1 MSKTRMGKRVA
12 SLLLSLVMMLSL
24 LPTTV
29 YATGG
34 TGETSDVI
42 VEETNTSDDN
52 TVGGTT
58 GNPELTGEDEGG
70 GAANVSEGETAT
82 VATIGSAT
90 YESLDE
96 AITAVADGQTIVVNA
111 GEYTLNGSLN
121 YTGKAFTIAAADGA
135 DVSFDM
141 SAAVALH
148 GAKITFNNVT
158 FDYKTNGNYIG
169 LQHTDTLVYNNC
181 TINGMVF
188 LYAVNE
194 TFNGCTFNQTSAGAY
209 NVWTYGAQN
218 VAFNGCTFNC
228 VGRCVLVYNEGA
240 NHKTDLTVTKTSFN
254 ASAPVTGKAAI
265 EIDTS
270 LMAGGATITVDEQTT
285 AAGFDNGS
293 NSGNSL
299 WNDKMQTADTNK
311 NTTVTVAGETVF
323 EPKATASAVATTK
336 DGREYATLT
345 EALAAVTESN
355 PLTSVTEE
363 AWPAATPVYYNGS
376 FYATIGELLYDA
388 QQKTGAIT
396 PENAPDTAVI
406 YCRPGTTIPTGKA
419 SHPSFVTSTT
429 IYGNGATLSGVTEWD
444 VENYYTLTKDIT
456 INLYSLNGGASVWGT
471 RRSDYAVTVNMVDCK
486 DAHEVLFNYG
496 SGNGRVDVTVK
507 DSTFLKSGG
516 AAHGWPVSIN
526 CLGSLLVDGCTFDG
540 VTTGVVVNVKQPS
553 ENGKMAVTVKN
564 STFNNVTGQDSNKG
578 ALRVTGQQACDID
591 LTIENVAFTGTH
603 ADPEDIT
610 IGNVKSEEN
619 LGKVSYNISGTDA
632 SMTTHKAGATE
643 AAKETLV
650 SGTTYTGTNAATA
663 AGDGTEANPYTLEQL
678 GTMTRQA
685 YIEAQNRLNGI
696 MYVTVGNYAYDTNG
710 VLGNGVR
717 DDTTGQIPDHSKL
730 NAYGENGYLGEKNDG
745 ANGKSVVFVGGSITS
760 GVTGYTSIDKI
771 GTSLLLALPAYTNV
785 TFKGITFNNVMSFNY
800 QLYTSPWSQ
809 LGELKFDGCT
819 FNGIIVGAIAAQTLT
834 FNKCVFE
841 NYTNTTDANSS
852 NPTWIRPAYGNW
864 TQGDNEGQ
872 GSDFKSLTTIN
883 FTDNK
888 VTSTR
893 PVKFE
898 YISQWNITSTV
909 TATGNSFDISRQA
922 GDTTIKNVGLYLG
935 AHTDANAFNLVAENN
950 TKSANTAALYT
961 IPEGKTSLP
970 LGSTVKNLA
979 GEPVEL
985 TDALK
990 WKAGDA
996 ETDKIVLETVEAV
1009 ASVGSKQYG
1018 SLQAAI
1024 DAASRN
1030 ATVTMLA
1037 DTKENVTISKALTL
1051 DLNGFTLNGGTEKG
1065 KPALTITARIVT
1077 IKDSSEAQT
1086 GTIMREDT
1094 AENSGVSSHYVI
1106 DIQGNGWVIF
1116 KSGTVKNGSGAG
1128 GTKGASLVRV
1138 GDDSVKNYPGL
1149 VINGGTFTQDN
1160 FIVIKVD
1167 RGHLTLNGGT
1177 LNSANTYAVENWFNA
1192 TIKGGTVNGAVS
1204 SWTYSAG
1211 SNSTLTISGGTVN
1224 GDVTSVNY
1232 GDADKVAKVEITDGT
1247 VNGQLDTRSYDPNT
1261 GELTSIDDAAK
1272 ATIKVSGGTFSSAV
1286 PAEYCAAGFIPTANA
1301 DGTYGVQQQQQVLAK
1316 IGDTAYY
1323 TMDAAFHAVQ
1333 AGETIV
1339 MQRDYTT
1346 GAEQY
1351 SGNKSFAIDLN
1362 GKTWTYTGTNTNHAA
1377 FEINYPDVTLTVK
1390 NGTVAS
1396 NSMVGLIP
1404 SAMGVGGTITYDNAG
1419 LVFEGVT
1426 MTAKGHSGIETNGN
1440 NTNDAVT
1447 LKNSTLNV
1455 PDGFGIYFP
1464 SSGTLTIDNST
1475 INAKTMG
1482 VQVCAGSLSINAGS
1496 AITVTGDAVPKTEN
1510 DGAIQDGAAISIVN
1524 RTGYKGLGD
1533 VTVTGGKFTAKAG
1546 NKAIKAY
1553 DWANNTETEFTAA
1566 EKVAVSGGTFS
1577 SAVPEGLC
1585 ATGYIPVANGDGTY
1599 GVELSN
1605 YVVVG
1610 GIKGFENTKFAS
1622 FADAYDAIKPVLE
1635 TICEKDA
1642 LGQGTPANAAAFDAV
1657 FTDVK
1662 DGRATL
1668 TYTITGNV
1676 TYDETG
1682 YANLLTMGRRS
1693 SHYLTNER
1701 HLINFKFVGAEA
1713 DRGATLTVNSN
1724 ITLPYEWWG
1733 EKITTAISFEN
1744 LTITGSASNGLYTY
1758 QHYFEGIDFKVNNCT
1773 LKGIKIYNCANVGG
1787 SYTITNSTLDGTGA
1801 PAGAYAI
1808 HLQGNETAPLNITI
1822 SGNQISGYDRGINI
1836 DQNTAVATIS
1846 GNTIGINDVNR
1857 SCIQLTRLA
1866 STEVK
1871 DNTLNLNGGN
1881 AFTLHKNLAAGS
1893 KINIAGNTV
1902 DGNGYLIYDDTKNAI
1917 DLTYT
1922 NNTITG
1928 NVDTTK
1934 GVYDG
1939 KTHALT
1945 DGVDVVINGVKAAQI
1960 GDVKYE
1966 TLQAAIDAANNG
1978 ETVTLLAD
1986 ATEDVTIDKNITL
1999 DLGGKTLTNTGAGK
2013 ATVTIAKGATATV
2026 QNGSIIGGTSY
2037 YNIQNNGIATFTGVT
2052 ATAGNTG
2059 SSMIDNWGT
2068 LTIESGTYE
2077 GGLNVV
2083 KSEEG
2088 STLTINGGK
2097 FTRDWAPKYGVT
2109 GTILVYGTTTI
2120 KDGTFIDKSTS
2131 NNARVVVTGV
2141 VEGYTSITYV
2151 KGGSFTRTG
2160 SGNIFHG
2167 LGKATSDNFEVSG
2180 GTFNK
2185 SISDGY
2191 CADGF
2196 IPTKNADG
2204 TYGVKEGKYVAQ
2216 VGKYN
2221 KYESLAEAISHS
2233 SRSTIKLL
2241 ANVTENVTIP
2251 AGKTITLDLN
2261 GFTLNGGTGT
2271 ANAALYNLG
2280 TITIRDSSAAQTGT
2294 IKRDDAGIEG
2304 ETSYYVIRNQGTM
2317 TIESGIVINNSGYRK
2332 VNSTGSMVGSSLIC
2346 NGDCDEGGTLTIK
2359 GGTFTQN
2366 NFIAIKNGVLGVLKV
2381 TGGTI
2386 TSNHSAIQNWFE
2398 ADITGG
2404 KITGQLWT
2412 DAWEEGK
2419 SVGKTTIGGDATFA
2433 GEIVMDITGS
2443 VAPTLAINGGN
2454 LNVTRWRITNA
2465 AANAGAKPAVSGGTF
2480 SSAVK
2485 EEYCATGYIPKDNGD
2500 GTYGVKEGVYV
2511 AKVDNVKY
2519 ETLQAAINAAK
2530 GNSTVRLLANV
2541 TLTETAVF
2549 PAGKTVHLNLV
2560 GHNITATGT
2569 ALRINGTTDI
2579 QSTGGVGTI
2588 ESTGNVAVAVGNNAS
2603 LTVYSGTLKGREGAV
2618 ITGTSTGA
2626 KIEIKKNATLIATD
2640 NAVIAGNGSQRDGK
2654 PNTILVRGGTF
2665 IGGIV
2670 TDGYI
2675 ACGIYAPWND
2685 NVTVSGGTFNITNG
2699 AGIVARAGTV
2709 KVTGGTFNCTGTA
2722 EGYVGDSKNKVPCA
2736 ALVFDKAAKYP
2747 ALTESSQILVSG
2759 GSFSTD
2765 PAVNGA
2771 TLADGYVAT
2780 QTDGMYKVAKAD
2792 PTAEINGVKYDTLQ
2806 AAINAA
2812 QATKGGATIT
2822 LLKNINTESYYM
2834 VDGDNP
2840 VTIDLAGYN
2849 ITGSGISGLFYVT
2862 AKGDLT
2868 IKGKGTV
2875 TAVEDNGA
2883 AMAVWVRSPIAKVT
2897 LEGGT
2902 YTQQITN
2909 TADPHFDLIYVERGN
2924 VYVKGGT
2931 YKGAT
2936 PDWTL
2941 NCYDEHYQS
2950 KEANIEVTGGTFVG
2964 FDPANNK
2971 AEGENTNFVPA
2982 GYVST
2987 KGADGNYTVEEYKP
3001 VEVWTGYS
3009 GAKVASYA
3017 TVAEAAEKLDG
3028 NKWIVIGK
3036 DYTLTEDFT
3045 IGGENLDNLY
3055 LDVAE
3060 GATLTVAEGV
3070 TLTVAAN
3077 AKRLGVRDGATLV
3090 NKGTIVVCGSSTS
3103 NGFAML
3109 YGTFTGN
3116 ELTVPEG
3123 CFLDNN
3129 GKNFF
3134 ATANENAV
3142 YEITFGDG
3150 TVKKTAD
3157 STNIKGGNV
3166 KQIKL
3171 LKDVTNGGWTLDSSS
3186 VGAEVVL
3193 DLNGHTISYNGANR
3207 YYATLN
3213 VYTKVTI
3220 KNGTVKYEGSKR
3232 GAIDL
3237 VGQGDLTIERDVT
3250 IDGGDGFAIFTS
3262 GTSKLTVNG
3271 KVTAN
3276 GNYAIAGNGSK
3287 DAGGYIDSCDIIVN
3301 GGAVISASKGIA
3313 IYHPEKGTVTINGG
3327 TITGHTGIEMCAGQL
3342 VVNGGSITSN
3352 GDNMDATGSQNA
3364 ILDGAAI
3371 SIINRNYPGGVPTA
3385 VIKGGTFAANGK
3397 DAQTVKA
3404 YDYTGDKVAEWTA
3417 AGDNVNISG
3426 GTFSS
3431 IPTNMGVLCADGYK
3445 TVYDAYADMYNVV
3458 KQDAKITVGKRLS
3471 IGNDLT
3477 ITYLVSMTDCTNPWV
3492 KFQFYNDDI
3501 KGYTTVE
3508 VKNYGTDTVTG
3519 PDGKPM
3525 DVFTFDFTG
3534 INPQRMTDTLKATV
3548 YAKDANGNVVEYQVD
3563 DYSVAQYCSN
3573 KLAKLG
3579 QNDPLRKLIGN
3590 LVAYGAAAQVYQNY
3604 RTDNLV
3610 STVVSG
3616 AVSTDYT
3623 DRLSSVTQY
3632 TEKVLG
3638 TAGVNIK
3645 GKTLVLSNT
3654 FAVRVYFTV
3663 NKGVDIANVSFN
3675 VTANGK
3681 TDTVNS
3687 FEKDEKLGYYYF
3699 DYANLNATQLD
3710 SEVKFESFVNETGVG
3725 DMVTYS
3731 VNTYLAKKMPNYD
3744 KSSNAYKLMAELF
3757 NYGCAC
3763 TEYASK

>member
-29 YATGG
+29 YATEDTVGG

-70 GAANVSEGETAT
+70 GANVSEGKTAT

-96 AITAVADGQTIVVNA
+96 AITAVADGETIVVNA

-169 LQHTDTLVYNNC
+169 LQHADTLVYDNC

-188 LYAVNE
+188 LYAGNE
-194 TFNGCTFNQTSAGAY
+194 TFNSCTFKQESADAY

-228 VGRCVLVYNEGA
+228 VGKAVLVYNEGA
-240 NHKTDLTVTKTSFN
+240 IAKTDLTVTDTKFV

-270 LMAGGATITVDEQTT
+270 LMAGGATITVDDKTT
-285 AAGFDNGS
+285 DTGFATGS
-293 NSGNSL
+293 NSGKTL
-299 WNDKMQTADTNK
+299 WNDKKQTADTNK
-311 NTTVTVAGETVF
+311 NTTVTVAGEKVF
-323 EPKATASAVATTK
+323 EPKATVVKPVSVNGTSYETLEDAIDAATPDANGVVTYEISGKVDVTATGWVQVAKSGLTGLTAVKFVGTTDDAK
-336 DGREYATLT
+336 ICINGGLAILADQNYDIDVSF
-345 EALAAVTESN
+345 EALALSKLNPTYGGDYGHSTNYFTTWLRNSGAAENTVTYTNCTFPNGVSN
-355 PLTSVTEE
+355 NQ
-363 AWPAATPVYYNGS
+363 YG
-376 FYATIGELLYDA
+376 
-388 QQKTGAIT
+388 KTVFDNCKFT
-396 PENAPDTAVI
+396 
-406 YCRPGTTIPTGKA
+406 
-419 SHPSFVTSTT
+419 
-429 IYGNGATLSGVTEWD
+429 NGATGL
-444 VENYYTLTKDIT
+444 Y
-456 INLYSLNGGASVWGT
+456 NLW
-471 RRSDYAVTVNMVDCK
+471 
-486 DAHEVLFNYG
+486 NYG
-496 SGNGRVDVTVK
+496 G
-507 DSTFLKSGG
+507 STE
-516 AAHGWPVSIN
+516 I
-526 CLGSLLVDGCTFDG
+526 
-540 VTTGVVVNVKQPS
+540 
-553 ENGKMAVTVKN
+553 KN
-564 STFNNVTGQDSNKG
+564 SS
-578 ALRVTGQQACDID
+578 
-591 LTIENVAFTGTH
+591 FTGTRGIKAYSEGVDGGQIEV
-603 ADPEDIT
+603 ADTTFNGLGEKAAIVVSKATTVTLNKVDATECTKGLLQKDIDGGSLKTTIEANGTGISGKFDIT
-610 IGNVKSEEN
+610 ATTTADAAKNEF
-619 LGKVSYNISGTDA
+619 NISAGTFTSEVSNDYCA
-632 SMTTHKAGATE
+632 DGFEVKANDN
-643 AAKETLV
+643 
-650 SGTTYTGTNAATA
+650 GTYGVVEAATA
-663 AGDGTEANPYTLEQL
+663 DGDGTEANPYTLEQL

-685 YIEAQNRLNGI
+685 YIEAQNRLNGT

-898 YISQWNITSTV
+898 YISQWDITSTV
-909 TATGNSFDISRQA
+909 TATGNSFDISKQA
-922 GDTTIKNVGLYLG
+922 GDTAIKNVGLYLG

-970 LGSTVKNLA
+970 LGSTVKDTKGN
-979 GEPVEL
+979 EVEL
-985 TDALK
+985 ADALK

-996 ETDKIVLETVEAV
+996 TADKIVLKTVEAV

-1024 DAASRN
+1024 DAAT
-1030 ATVTMLA
+1030 AGQTVTLLTNLDLSA
-1037 DTKENVTISKALTL
+1037 TGLTIAKDKAVTL
-1051 DLNGFTLNGGTEKG
+1051 DLNGKTLKLANTNSGNIKVLGELTLQDSTDTAKNGTGTGKVWTETPYISGKQDKVLVAAIDGGTFIMESG
-1065 KPALTITARIVT
+1065 LIDAA
-1077 IKDSSEAQT
+1077 SSIADNANNGQF
-1086 GTIMREDT
+1086 
-1094 AENSGVSSHYVI
+1094 AVSVQNENADATVI
-1106 DIQGNGWVIF
+1106 
-1116 KSGTVKNGSGAG
+1116 
-1128 GTKGASLVRV
+1128 
-1138 GDDSVKNYPGL
+1138 
-1149 VINGGTFTQDN
+1149 INGGC
-1160 FIVIKVD
+1160 IKA
-1167 RGHLTLNGGT
+1167 GWYAIAGNGGDT
-1177 LNSANTYAVENWFNA
+1177 TYNGNITVNGGILESTADYAIYHPHSGTTTINGGVVFGAAGGVSLNRGKLIVNNGIITSKGTGTTGDWGDGTGNQNAAAINVNAQYGLASVE
-1192 TIKGGTVNGAVS
+1192 IKGGKIAAEKDAILLTNGKD
-1204 SWTYSAG
+1204 G
-1211 SNSTLTISGGTVN
+1211 TIS
-1224 GDVTSVNY
+1224 
-1232 GDADKVAKVEITDGT
+1232 
-1247 VNGQLDTRSYDPNT
+1247 
-1261 GELTSIDDAAK
+1261 
-1272 ATIKVSGGTFSSAV
+1272 VSGGTFSSEV
-1286 PAEYCAAGFIPTANA
+1286 PAEYCAAGYTPVKNA
-1301 DGTYGVQQQQQVLAK
+1301 DGTYGV
-1316 IGDTAYY
+1316 
-1323 TMDAAFHAVQ
+1323 
-1333 AGETIV
+1333 E
-1339 MQRDYTT
+1339 
-1346 GAEQY
+1346 
-1351 SGNKSFAIDLN
+1351 
-1362 GKTWTYTGTNTNHAA
+1362 
-1377 FEINYPDVTLTVK
+1377 
-1390 NGTVAS
+1390 
-1396 NSMVGLIP
+1396 
-1404 SAMGVGGTITYDNAG
+1404 
-1419 LVFEGVT
+1419 
-1426 MTAKGHSGIETNGN
+1426 
-1440 NTNDAVT
+1440 
-1447 LKNSTLNV
+1447 
-1455 PDGFGIYFP
+1455 
-1464 SSGTLTIDNST
+1464 
-1475 INAKTMG
+1475 
-1482 VQVCAGSLSINAGS
+1482 
-1496 AITVTGDAVPKTEN
+1496 
-1510 DGAIQDGAAISIVN
+1510 
-1524 RTGYKGLGD
+1524 LG
-1533 VTVTGGKFTAKAG
+1533 
-1546 NKAIKAY
+1546 
-1553 DWANNTETEFTAA
+1553 
-1566 EKVAVSGGTFS
+1566 
-1577 SAVPEGLC
+1577 
-1585 ATGYIPVANGDGTY
+1585 
-1599 GVELSN
+1599 N

-1635 TICEKDA
+1635 KICANDA
-1642 LGQGTPANAAAFDAV
+1642 LGQGTPANADAFDAV

-1758 QHYFEGIDFKVNNCT
+1758 QPYFEGIDFTVNNCT

-1893 KINIAGNTV
+1893 KINIAGNTI

-1922 NNTITG
+1922 DNTVAST
-1928 NVDTTK
+1928 VDTTK
-1934 GVYDG
+1934 GVYG
-1939 KTHALT
+1939 GNTYALT

-1966 TLQAAIDAANNG
+1966 TLKDAINAAKDGDI
-1978 ETVTLLAD
+1978 VTLLANVN
-1986 ATEDVTIDKNITL
+1986 EDVTINKNITL
-1999 DLGGKTLTNTGAGK
+1999 DLGGKTLTNTNSGK

-2026 QNGSIIGGTSY
+2026 QSGSISGGTSY

-2068 LTIESGTYE
+2068 LTIESGDYE

-2280 TITIRDSSAAQTGT
+2280 TITIQDTSAAKTGT
-2294 IKRDDAGIEG
+2294 IKRDDNGTVG

-2332 VNSTGSMVGSSLIC
+2332 ANSTGSMVGSSLIC

-2366 NFIAIKNGVLGVLKV
+2366 NFIAIKNGALGVLHV

-2386 TSNHSAIQNWFE
+2386 TSNHSAIQNWFK

-2404 KITGQLWT
+2404 EIKGQLWT
-2412 DAWEEGK
+2412 DAWKEGE
-2419 SVGKTTIGGDATFA
+2419 SVGETKIGGDAKFT

-2454 LNVTRWRITNA
+2454 LNVTKWRITNA

-2485 EEYCATGYIPKDNGD
+2485 EEYCATGYIPTANAD

-2519 ETLQAAINAAK
+2519 ETLQAAIDAAK
-2530 GNSTVRLLANV
+2530 GGSTVRLLANV

-2588 ESTGNVAVAVGNNAS
+2588 ESTGNVAVAVGDNAS

-2626 KIEIKKNATLIATD
+2626 KIEIRKNATLIATD
-2640 NAVIAGNGSQRDGK
+2640 KAVIAGNGSKRDGK
-2654 PNTILVRGGTF
+2654 PNTILVKGGTF
-2665 IGGIV
+2665 VGGIV

-2771 TLADGYVAT
+2771 TLAAGYVANK
-2780 QTDGMYKVAKAD
+2780 DESGMYKVAKANPVAAIGD
-2792 PTAEINGVKYDTLQ
+2792 VKYDTLQ
-2806 AAINAA
+2806 AAITAA
-2812 QATKGGATIT
+2812 QDTKDGATIT
-2822 LLKNINTESYYM
+2822 LLTDINTSSYYE
-2834 VDGDNP
+2834 VKGENP
-2840 VTIDLAGYN
+2840 VIIDLAGHN

-2862 AKGDLT
+2862 VKGDLT
-2868 IKGKGTV
+2868 IKGEGTV
-2875 TAVEDNGA
+2875 TAVEDNKA
-2883 AMAVWVRSPIAKVT
+2883 AMAVWVRSSFAKVT

-2941 NCYDEHYQS
+2941 NCKDEYYQS
-2950 KEANIEVTGGTFVG
+2950 KEGNIEVTGGTFVG

-2971 AEGENTNFVPA
+2971 AEGEGTNFVAA

-2987 KGADGNYTVEEYKP
+2987 KGADGNFVVT
-3001 VEVWTGYS
+3001 EV
-3009 GAKVASYA
+3009 KVAEVNGVAYA
-3017 TVAEAAEKLDG
+3017 TLSEAIAAAKDGDTVKLIANFSTD
-3028 NKWIVIGK
+3028 
-3036 DYTLTEDFT
+3036 
-3045 IGGENLDNLY
+3045 
-3055 LDVAE
+3055 
-3060 GATLTVAEGV
+3060 ATKTTA
-3070 TLTVAAN
+3070 TD
-3077 AKRLGVRDGATLV
+3077 RLIV
-3090 NKGTIVVCGSSTS
+3090 NKS
-3103 NGFAML
+3103 
-3109 YGTFTGN
+3109 
-3116 ELTVPEG
+3116 
-3123 CFLDNN
+3123 
-3129 GKNFF
+3129 
-3134 ATANENAV
+3134 
-3142 YEITFGDG
+3142 IT
-3150 TVKKTAD
+3150 
-3157 STNIKGGNV
+3157 
-3166 KQIKL
+3166 
-3171 LKDVTNGGWTLDSSS
+3171 
-3186 VGAEVVL
+3186 L
-3193 DLNGHTISYNGANR
+3193 DLNGYTMTIPGELESSSNWAAFY
-3207 YYATLN
+3207 
-3213 VYTKVTI
+3213 
-3220 KNGTVKYEGSKR
+3220 
-3232 GAIDL
+3232 
-3237 VGQGDLTIERDVT
+3237 
-3250 IDGGDGFAIFTS
+3250 
-3262 GTSKLTVNG
+3262 
-3271 KVTAN
+3271 
-3276 GNYAIAGNGSK
+3276 
-3287 DAGGYIDSCDIIVN
+3287 
-3301 GGAVISASKGIA
+3301 
-3313 IYHPEKGTVTINGG
+3313 INGG
-3327 TITGHTGIEMCAGQL
+3327 TLTVKDSTKSTGAIIGADKTEENPKYRGGVYLFHLTGGNLVIENGTFYAGGT
-3342 VVNGGSITSN
+3342 VVNVETGTATVNGGKFSVYPDVDTKDSRYLLNCIDKNYGDGTAHITV
-3352 GDNMDATGSQNA
+3352 T
-3364 ILDGAAI
+3364 
-3371 SIINRNYPGGVPTA
+3371 
-3385 VIKGGTFAANGK
+3385 GGTFVGFDPANNM
-3397 DAQTVKA
+3397 
-3404 YDYTGDKVAEWTA
+3404 AEGENTNFVA
-3417 AGDNVNISG
+3417 AGYVSRMDE
-3426 GTFSS
+3426 
-3431 IPTNMGVLCADGYK
+3431 DGSY
-3445 TVYDAYADMYNVV
+3445 TVVPE
-3458 KQDAKITVGKRLS
+3458 DAKITVGKRLS

-3477 ITYLVSMTDCTNPWV
+3477 ITYLVSLTDCTNPWV

-3663 NKGVDIANVSFN
+3663 NEGVDIANVSFN

>member
-29 YATGG
+29 YATGD
-34 TGETSDVI
+34 TGETKNAI

-52 TVGGTT
+52 TAGGTT

-70 GAANVSEGETAT
+70 GGTIGSEGETAT
-82 VATIGSAT
+82 VATIGEAK
-90 YESLDE
+90 YETLDA

-121 YTGKAFTIAAADGA
+121 YTGKAFTIAAAEGA

-228 VGRCVLVYNEGA
+228 MGRCVLVYNEGA
-240 NHKTDLTVTKTSFN
+240 IDKTDLTVENTEFN
-254 ASAPVTGKAAI
+254 ASAPAEGKAAI

-270 LMAGGATITVDEQTT
+270 LMEGGATITVDDKTT
-285 AAGFDNGS
+285 AAGFATGS
-293 NSGNSL
+293 NSGKTL
-299 WNDKMQTADTNK
+299 WNDKKQTADTNK
-311 NTTVTVAGETVF
+311 NTTVTVAGEKVF
-323 EPKATASAVATTK
+323 EPVATASAAAQIGETTY
-336 DGREYATLT
+336 ETLA
-345 EALAAVTESN
+345 EAIA
-355 PLTSVTEE
+355 
-363 AWPAATPVYYNGS
+363 AATAGQTVTLLTDLDLSTKGL
-376 FYATIGELLYDA
+376 TIAANKD
-388 QQKTGAIT
+388 
-396 PENAPDTAVI
+396 
-406 YCRPGTTIPTGKA
+406 
-419 SHPSFVTSTT
+419 VT
-429 IYGNGATLSGVTEWD
+429 LD
-444 VENYYTLTKDIT
+444 
-456 INLYSLNGGASVWGT
+456 LNGKTLKVANT
-471 RRSDYAVTVNMVDCK
+471 N
-486 DAHEVLFNYG
+486 
-496 SGNGRVDVTVK
+496 SGNIKVVGKLTLK
-507 DSTFLKSGG
+507 DSTDTDKNGTGTGKVWTETPYIYGSQDKVLITAIDGGTFTMESGLIDAASSIADNTDYGQFAVSVQNENADATVIINGGCIKAGWYAIAGNGQDTTYNGNITVNGGILESTADYAIYHPHRGTTTINGGVVFGAAGGVSLNRGKLIVNNGIITSKGTGTTGDWGDGTGNQNAAAINVNAQYGSTSVEIKGGKITAEKDAILLTNGKDGTISVSGG
-516 AAHGWPVSIN
+516 TFSSAVKEEYCAEGYTPTAN
-526 CLGSLLVDGCTFDG
+526 ADGTY
-540 VTTGVVVNVKQPS
+540 GVV
-553 ENGKMAVTVKN
+553 E
-564 STFNNVTGQDSNKG
+564 
-578 ALRVTGQQACDID
+578 
-591 LTIENVAFTGTH
+591 
-603 ADPEDIT
+603 
-610 IGNVKSEEN
+610 
-619 LGKVSYNISGTDA
+619 
-632 SMTTHKAGATE
+632 
-643 AAKETLV
+643 
-650 SGTTYTGTNAATA
+650 AATA
-663 AGDGTEANPYTLEQL
+663 VGDGTEANPYTLEQL
-678 GTMTRQA
+678 GAMTRQE
-685 YIEAQNRLNGI
+685 YIDAQNRLNGT
-696 MYVTVGNYAYDTNG
+696 MYVTVGDYAYDTNG

-717 DDTTGQIPDHSKL
+717 DDTTGQTPDHSKL

-834 FNKCVFE
+834 FNGCEFK

-872 GSDFKSLTTIN
+872 GSDFRSLTAIN
-883 FTDNK
+883 FTGNT

-909 TATGNSFDISRQA
+909 TATGNFFDISRQA
-922 GDTTIKNVGLYLG
+922 GDTAIKNVGLYLG

-950 TKSANTAALYT
+950 TKSENTAALYT

-996 ETDKIVLETVEAV
+996 TADKLTLKSVPLVTSAV
-1009 ASVGSKQYG
+1009 ASIGTAKYETLAEAFAAAKDGDTITLLTDCSGDGIRVEPNTFTTKGLTVDFAGHTYTVGGKLVGS
-1018 SLQAAI
+1018 
-1024 DAASRN
+1024 
-1030 ATVTMLA
+1030 
-1037 DTKENVTISKALTL
+1037 
-1051 DLNGFTLNGGTEKG
+1051 
-1065 KPALTITARIVT
+1065 
-1077 IKDSSEAQT
+1077 
-1086 GTIMREDT
+1086 
-1094 AENSGVSSHYVI
+1094 
-1106 DIQGNGWVIF
+1106 
-1116 KSGTVKNGSGAG
+1116 G
-1128 GTKGASLVRV
+1128 GTKSNGFQLNKDNKITFRNGAIYGDASVA
-1138 GDDSVKNYPGL
+1138 GDDTTNWTGAPAILIQNYCDLTLSGMKVSGGYNTVYTMSNNCGTVVIENTTINAGGGGSGRAPFALDACGYSDYTGVSVTVKGTST
-1149 VINGGTFTQDN
+1149 INGDIEVSRSASNENAVT
-1160 FIVIKVD
+1160 
-1167 RGHLTLNGGT
+1167 LTL
-1177 LNSANTYAVENWFNA
+1177 EN
-1192 TIKGGTVNGAVS
+1192 GTVNGTLKIDS
-1204 SWTYSAG
+1204 SIKS
-1211 SNSTLTISGGTVN
+1211 
-1224 GDVTSVNY
+1224 
-1232 GDADKVAKVEITDGT
+1232 GDATTVTKSANVTLAAPDGYLW
-1247 VNGQLDTRSYDPNT
+1247 NAA
-1261 GELTSIDDAAK
+1261 GEL
-1272 ATIKVSGGTFSSAV
+1272 V
-1286 PAEYCAAGFIPTANA
+1286 
-1301 DGTYGVQQQQQVLAK
+1301 
-1316 IGDTAYY
+1316 
-1323 TMDAAFHAVQ
+1323 
-1333 AGETIV
+1333 
-1339 MQRDYTT
+1339 
-1346 GAEQY
+1346 
-1351 SGNKSFAIDLN
+1351 
-1362 GKTWTYTGTNTNHAA
+1362 
-1377 FEINYPDVTLTVK
+1377 
-1390 NGTVAS
+1390 
-1396 NSMVGLIP
+1396 
-1404 SAMGVGGTITYDNAG
+1404 
-1419 LVFEGVT
+1419 
-1426 MTAKGHSGIETNGN
+1426 
-1440 NTNDAVT
+1440 
-1447 LKNSTLNV
+1447 
-1455 PDGFGIYFP
+1455 
-1464 SSGTLTIDNST
+1464 
-1475 INAKTMG
+1475 
-1482 VQVCAGSLSINAGS
+1482 
-1496 AITVTGDAVPKTEN
+1496 
-1510 DGAIQDGAAISIVN
+1510 
-1524 RTGYKGLGD
+1524 
-1533 VTVTGGKFTAKAG
+1533 
-1546 NKAIKAY
+1546 
-1553 DWANNTETEFTAA
+1553 
-1566 EKVAVSGGTFS
+1566 VAV
-1577 SAVPEGLC
+1577 AQ
-1585 ATGYIPVANGDGTY
+1585 
-1599 GVELSN
+1599 
-1605 YVVVG
+1605 VG
-1610 GIKGFENTKFAS
+1610 EN
-1622 FADAYDAIKPVLE
+1622 
-1635 TICEKDA
+1635 
-1642 LGQGTPANAAAFDAV
+1642 
-1657 FTDVK
+1657 
-1662 DGRATL
+1662 
-1668 TYTITGNV
+1668 
-1676 TYDETG
+1676 
-1682 YANLLTMGRRS
+1682 
-1693 SHYLTNER
+1693 
-1701 HLINFKFVGAEA
+1701 
-1713 DRGATLTVNSN
+1713 
-1724 ITLPYEWWG
+1724 
-1733 EKITTAISFEN
+1733 
-1744 LTITGSASNGLYTY
+1744 
-1758 QHYFEGIDFKVNNCT
+1758 
-1773 LKGIKIYNCANVGG
+1773 
-1787 SYTITNSTLDGTGA
+1787 
-1801 PAGAYAI
+1801 
-1808 HLQGNETAPLNITI
+1808 
-1822 SGNQISGYDRGINI
+1822 
-1836 DQNTAVATIS
+1836 
-1846 GNTIGINDVNR
+1846 
-1857 SCIQLTRLA
+1857 
-1866 STEVK
+1866 
-1871 DNTLNLNGGN
+1871 
-1881 AFTLHKNLAAGS
+1881 
-1893 KINIAGNTV
+1893 
-1902 DGNGYLIYDDTKNAI
+1902 
-1917 DLTYT
+1917 
-1922 NNTITG
+1922 
-1928 NVDTTK
+1928 
-1934 GVYDG
+1934 
-1939 KTHALT
+1939 
-1945 DGVDVVINGVKAAQI
+1945 
-1960 GDVKYE
+1960 KYE
-1966 TLQAAIDAANNG
+1966 TLAAAIAAANNG
-1978 ETVTLLAD
+1978 ETVTLL
-1986 ATEDVTIDKNITL
+1986 
-1999 DLGGKTLTNTGAGK
+1999 
-2013 ATVTIAKGATATV
+2013 
-2026 QNGSIIGGTSY
+2026 
-2037 YNIQNNGIATFTGVT
+2037 
-2052 ATAGNTG
+2052 
-2059 SSMIDNWGT
+2059 
-2068 LTIESGTYE
+2068 
-2077 GGLNVV
+2077 
-2083 KSEEG
+2083 
-2088 STLTINGGK
+2088 
-2097 FTRDWAPKYGVT
+2097 
-2109 GTILVYGTTTI
+2109 
-2120 KDGTFIDKSTS
+2120 KD
-2131 NNARVVVTGV
+2131 
-2141 VEGYTSITYV
+2141 
-2151 KGGSFTRTG
+2151 
-2160 SGNIFHG
+2160 
-2167 LGKATSDNFEVSG
+2167 
-2180 GTFNK
+2180 
-2185 SISDGY
+2185 
-2191 CADGF
+2191 
-2196 IPTKNADG
+2196 
-2204 TYGVKEGKYVAQ
+2204 
-2216 VGKYN
+2216 
-2221 KYESLAEAISHS
+2221 
-2233 SRSTIKLL
+2233 
-2241 ANVTENVTIP
+2241 VTENVEI
-2251 AGKTITLDLN
+2251 AKEKNLTLDLN
-2261 GFTLNGGTGT
+2261 GKTLNGGTGT
-2271 ANAALYNLG
+2271 AKAALYNLG
-2280 TITIRDSSAAQTGT
+2280 TITIRDTSEAKTGT
-2294 IKRDDAGIEG
+2294 IKRDDNGTVG
-2304 ETSYYVIRNQGTM
+2304 ETSYYVIRNWGTM
-2317 TIESGIVINNSGYRK
+2317 TIESGTVINNSGYRK
-2332 VNSTGSMVGSSLIC
+2332 TNPTGSMVGSSLIC

-2366 NFIAIKNGVLGVLKV
+2366 NFIAIKNGALGVLHV
-2381 TGGTI
+2381 SGGTI
-2386 TSNHSAIQNWFE
+2386 SSDHSAIQNWFK

-2404 KITGQLWT
+2404 EIKGQLWT
-2412 DAWEEGK
+2412 DAYKADE
-2419 SVGKTTIGGDATFA
+2419 SVGETKIGGDAKFT

-2454 LNVTRWRITNA
+2454 LDVTNWRITNA

-2480 SSAVK
+2480 SSAVPA
-2485 EEYCATGYIPKDNGD
+2485 EYCAEGFIPTANAD
-2500 GTYGVKEGVYV
+2500 GTYGVKAGVYV

-2519 ETLQAAINAAK
+2519 ETLQAAIDAAK
-2530 GNSTVRLLANV
+2530 GGSTVRLLANV

-2588 ESTGNVAVAVGNNAS
+2588 ESTGNVAVAVGNNAKV
-2603 LTVYSGTLKGREGAV
+2603 TVYSGTLKGREGAV
-2618 ITGTSTGA
+2618 ITGKSTGA
-2626 KIEIKKNATLIATD
+2626 TIEIRYNATLIATD

-2654 PNTILVRGGTF
+2654 PNTILVKGSTF

-2709 KVTGGTFNCTGTA
+2709 KVKGGTFNCTGTA

-2736 ALVFDKAAKYP
+2736 ALVFDKAANYP

-2765 PAVNGA
+2765 PAANGA
-2771 TLADGYVAT
+2771 TLADGYVAN
-2780 QTDGMYKVAKAD
+2780 TDESGMYKVAKANPVAAIGD
-2792 PTAEINGVKYDTLQ
+2792 VKYDTLQ
-2806 AAINAA
+2806 AAITAA
-2812 QATKGGATIT
+2812 QDTKDGATIT
-2822 LLKNINTESYYM
+2822 LLTDINTSSYYE
-2834 VDGDNP
+2834 VKGENP
-2840 VTIDLAGYN
+2840 VTIDLAGHN

-2862 AKGDLT
+2862 VKGDLT
-2868 IKGKGTV
+2868 IKGEGTV
-2875 TAVEDNGA
+2875 TAVEDNKA
-2883 AMAVWVRSPIAKVT
+2883 AMAVWVRSSFAKVT

-2931 YKGAT
+2931 YKGFT

-2941 NCYDEHYQS
+2941 NCYDKHYQS

-3477 ITYLVSMTDCTNPWV
+3477 ITYLVSLTDCTNPWV

-3663 NKGVDIANVSFN
+3663 NEGVDIANVSFN

>member
-29 YATGG
+29 YATGD
-34 TGETSDVI
+34 TGETKNAI

-70 GAANVSEGETAT
+70 GGANVSEGEAAT

-96 AITAVADGQTIVVNA
+96 AITAVADGETIVVNA
-111 GEYTLNGSLN
+111 GEHTLNGSLN

-135 DVSFDM
+135 KVSFDM

-169 LQHTDTLVYNNC
+169 LQHADTLVYNNC

-228 VGRCVLVYNEGA
+228 VGKAVLVYNEGA
-240 NHKTDLTVTKTSFN
+240 NHKTDLTVKDTKFI
-254 ASAPVTGKAAI
+254 ASAPVEDKAAI

-270 LMAGGATITVDEQTT
+270 LMEGGATITVDDKTT

-293 NSGNSL
+293 NSGSTL
-299 WNDKMQTADTNK
+299 WNDKKQTADTNK
-311 NTTVTVAGETVF
+311 NTTVTVAGEKVF
-323 EPKATASAVATTK
+323 EPKVTVVKPVSVNGTSYETLEDAIDAATPDANGVVTYEISGKVDVTATGWVQVAKSGLTGLTAVKFVGTTDDAK
-336 DGREYATLT
+336 ICINGGLAILADQNYDIDVSF
-345 EALAAVTESN
+345 EALALSKLNPTYGGDYGHSTNYFTTWLRNSGAAENTVTYTNCTFPNGVSN
-355 PLTSVTEE
+355 NQ
-363 AWPAATPVYYNGS
+363 YG
-376 FYATIGELLYDA
+376 
-388 QQKTGAIT
+388 KTVFDNCKFT
-396 PENAPDTAVI
+396 
-406 YCRPGTTIPTGKA
+406 
-419 SHPSFVTSTT
+419 
-429 IYGNGATLSGVTEWD
+429 NGATGL
-444 VENYYTLTKDIT
+444 Y
-456 INLYSLNGGASVWGT
+456 NLW
-471 RRSDYAVTVNMVDCK
+471 
-486 DAHEVLFNYG
+486 NYG
-496 SGNGRVDVTVK
+496 G
-507 DSTFLKSGG
+507 STE
-516 AAHGWPVSIN
+516 I
-526 CLGSLLVDGCTFDG
+526 
-540 VTTGVVVNVKQPS
+540 
-553 ENGKMAVTVKN
+553 KN
-564 STFNNVTGQDSNKG
+564 SS
-578 ALRVTGQQACDID
+578 
-591 LTIENVAFTGTH
+591 FTGTRGIKAYSEGVDGGQIEV
-603 ADPEDIT
+603 ADTTFNGLGEKAAIVVSKATTVTLNKVDATECTKGLLQKDIDGGSLKTTIEANGTGISGKFDIT
-610 IGNVKSEEN
+610 ATTTADAAKNEF
-619 LGKVSYNISGTDA
+619 NISAGTFTSEVSNDYCA
-632 SMTTHKAGATE
+632 DGFEVKANDN
-643 AAKETLV
+643 
-650 SGTTYTGTNAATA
+650 GTYGVVEAATA

-685 YIEAQNRLNGI
+685 YIDAQNRLNGT
-696 MYVTVGNYAYDTNG
+696 MYVTVGDYAYDTNG

-809 LGELKFDGCT
+809 LGELKFDNCT

-834 FNKCVFE
+834 FNGCEFK

-883 FTDNK
+883 FTNNK

-898 YISQWNITSTV
+898 YISQWDITSTV
-909 TATGNSFDISRQA
+909 TATGNSFDISKQD

-950 TKSANTAALYT
+950 TKSENTAALYT

-979 GEPVEL
+979 GDPVEL

-996 ETDKIVLETVEAV
+996 TTDKIVLETVEAV

-1024 DAASRN
+1024 DAA
-1030 ATVTMLA
+1030 
-1037 DTKENVTISKALTL
+1037 
-1051 DLNGFTLNGGTEKG
+1051 
-1065 KPALTITARIVT
+1065 TA
-1077 IKDSSEAQT
+1077 
-1086 GTIMREDT
+1086 
-1094 AENSGVSSHYVI
+1094 
-1106 DIQGNGWVIF
+1106 
-1116 KSGTVKNGSGAG
+1116 
-1128 GTKGASLVRV
+1128 
-1138 GDDSVKNYPGL
+1138 
-1149 VINGGTFTQDN
+1149 
-1160 FIVIKVD
+1160 
-1167 RGHLTLNGGT
+1167 
-1177 LNSANTYAVENWFNA
+1177 
-1192 TIKGGTVNGAVS
+1192 
-1204 SWTYSAG
+1204 
-1211 SNSTLTISGGTVN
+1211 
-1224 GDVTSVNY
+1224 
-1232 GDADKVAKVEITDGT
+1232 
-1247 VNGQLDTRSYDPNT
+1247 GQ
-1261 GELTSIDDAAK
+1261 
-1272 ATIKVSGGTFSSAV
+1272 
-1286 PAEYCAAGFIPTANA
+1286 
-1301 DGTYGVQQQQQVLAK
+1301 
-1316 IGDTAYY
+1316 
-1323 TMDAAFHAVQ
+1323 
-1333 AGETIV
+1333 
-1339 MQRDYTT
+1339 
-1346 GAEQY
+1346 
-1351 SGNKSFAIDLN
+1351 
-1362 GKTWTYTGTNTNHAA
+1362 
-1377 FEINYPDVTLTVK
+1377 
-1390 NGTVAS
+1390 
-1396 NSMVGLIP
+1396 
-1404 SAMGVGGTITYDNAG
+1404 
-1419 LVFEGVT
+1419 
-1426 MTAKGHSGIETNGN
+1426 
-1440 NTNDAVT
+1440 
-1447 LKNSTLNV
+1447 
-1455 PDGFGIYFP
+1455 
-1464 SSGTLTIDNST
+1464 
-1475 INAKTMG
+1475 
-1482 VQVCAGSLSINAGS
+1482 
-1496 AITVTGDAVPKTEN
+1496 
-1510 DGAIQDGAAISIVN
+1510 
-1524 RTGYKGLGD
+1524 
-1533 VTVTGGKFTAKAG
+1533 
-1546 NKAIKAY
+1546 
-1553 DWANNTETEFTAA
+1553 
-1566 EKVAVSGGTFS
+1566 
-1577 SAVPEGLC
+1577 
-1585 ATGYIPVANGDGTY
+1585 
-1599 GVELSN
+1599 
-1605 YVVVG
+1605 
-1610 GIKGFENTKFAS
+1610 
-1622 FADAYDAIKPVLE
+1622 
-1635 TICEKDA
+1635 
-1642 LGQGTPANAAAFDAV
+1642 
-1657 FTDVK
+1657 
-1662 DGRATL
+1662 
-1668 TYTITGNV
+1668 
-1676 TYDETG
+1676 
-1682 YANLLTMGRRS
+1682 
-1693 SHYLTNER
+1693 
-1701 HLINFKFVGAEA
+1701 
-1713 DRGATLTVNSN
+1713 
-1724 ITLPYEWWG
+1724 
-1733 EKITTAISFEN
+1733 
-1744 LTITGSASNGLYTY
+1744 
-1758 QHYFEGIDFKVNNCT
+1758 
-1773 LKGIKIYNCANVGG
+1773 
-1787 SYTITNSTLDGTGA
+1787 
-1801 PAGAYAI
+1801 
-1808 HLQGNETAPLNITI
+1808 
-1822 SGNQISGYDRGINI
+1822 
-1836 DQNTAVATIS
+1836 
-1846 GNTIGINDVNR
+1846 
-1857 SCIQLTRLA
+1857 
-1866 STEVK
+1866 
-1871 DNTLNLNGGN
+1871 
-1881 AFTLHKNLAAGS
+1881 
-1893 KINIAGNTV
+1893 
-1902 DGNGYLIYDDTKNAI
+1902 
-1917 DLTYT
+1917 
-1922 NNTITG
+1922 
-1928 NVDTTK
+1928 
-1934 GVYDG
+1934 
-1939 KTHALT
+1939 
-1945 DGVDVVINGVKAAQI
+1945 
-1960 GDVKYE
+1960 
-1966 TLQAAIDAANNG
+1966 
-1978 ETVTLLAD
+1978 TVTLLAD

-2037 YNIQNNGIATFTGVT
+2037 YNIQNNGTATFTGVT
-2052 ATAGNTG
+2052 ATAGNND
-2059 SSMIDNWGT
+2059 SSMIDNFGT
-2068 LTIESGTYE
+2068 LTIESGSYT
-2077 GGLNVV
+2077 GGLDTIKNEPGA
-2083 KSEEG
+2083 KLTISGGEF
-2088 STLTINGGK
+2088 TLTK
-2097 FTRDWAPKYGVT
+2097 
-2109 GTILVYGTTTI
+2109 GTSKG
-2120 KDGTFIDKSTS
+2120 F
-2131 NNARVVVTGV
+2131 TGV
-2141 VEGYTSITYV
+2141 VFNYGDLTIT
-2151 KGGSFTRTG
+2151 GGTFTQSDKSAPYGQAQVIHTDNKSGSSAPSTVITG
-2160 SGNIFHG
+2160 GTFKNLCTRSTAWVVR
-2167 LGKATSDNFEVSG
+2167 ATNAAAGATKVSG

-2204 TYGVKEGKYVAQ
+2204 TYGVKAGKYVAQ
-2216 VGKYN
+2216 IGTKYYETLADAIRLAAKGK
-2221 KYESLAEAISHS
+2221 
-2233 SRSTIKLL
+2233 TITLL
-2241 ANVTENVTIP
+2241 DNVTENVEIT
-2251 AGKTITLDLN
+2251 ANKNLTLDLN

-2271 ANAALYNLG
+2271 AKAALYNLG
-2280 TITIRDSSAAQTGT
+2280 TITIQDTSAAKTGT
-2294 IKRDDAGIEG
+2294 IKRDDTGAVG

-2317 TIESGIVINNSGYRK
+2317 TIESGIVTNNSGYRK
-2332 VNSTGSMVGSSLIC
+2332 ANSTGSMVGSSLIC

-2366 NFIAIKNGVLGVLKV
+2366 NFIAIKNGALGVLHV
-2381 TGGTI
+2381 SGGTI
-2386 TSNHSAIQNWFE
+2386 TSNHSAIQNWFK

-2404 KITGQLWT
+2404 EIKGQLWT
-2412 DAWEEGK
+2412 DAWKEGE
-2419 SVGKTTIGGDATFA
+2419 SVGETKIGGDATFA

-2485 EEYCATGYIPKDNGD
+2485 EEYCATGYIPTANAD
-2500 GTYGVKEGVYV
+2500 GTYGVKAGAYV

-2530 GNSTVRLLANV
+2530 GGSTVRLLADV

-2549 PAGKTVHLNLV
+2549 PAGKKVDLNLM

-2579 QSTGGVGTI
+2579 QSTGGNGTI
-2588 ESTGNVAVAVGNNAS
+2588 ESTGNVAVAVGNNAKV
-2603 LTVYSGTLKGREGAV
+2603 TVYSGTLKGREGAV
-2618 ITGTSTGA
+2618 ITGKSTGA
-2626 KIEIKKNATLIATD
+2626 TIEIRYNATLIATD

-2654 PNTILVRGGTF
+2654 PNTILVKGSTF

-2736 ALVFDKAAKYP
+2736 ALVFDEAANYP

-2771 TLADGYVAT
+2771 TLAAGYVANK
-2780 QTDGMYKVAKAD
+2780 DESGMYKVAKANPVAAIGD
-2792 PTAEINGVKYDTLQ
+2792 VKYDTLQ
-2806 AAINAA
+2806 AAITAA
-2812 QATKGGATIT
+2812 QDTKDGATIT
-2822 LLKNINTESYYM
+2822 LLTDINTSSYYE
-2834 VDGDNP
+2834 VKGENP
-2840 VTIDLAGYN
+2840 VTIDLAGHN

-2868 IKGKGTV
+2868 IKGEGTV

-2924 VYVKGGT
+2924 VYVEGGT
-2931 YKGAT
+2931 YKGFT

>member
-1 MSKTRMGKRVA
+1 MSKTRMGKRIA

-29 YATGG
+29 YAAAGTADENGVSVVGSTAHDTAQEEGVDNAAAGEGENGDVGEDGG
-34 TGETSDVI
+34 DAADVAKIGET
-42 VEETNTSDDN
+42 
-52 TVGGTT
+52 GY
-58 GNPELTGEDEGG
+58 
-70 GAANVSEGETAT
+70 AT
-82 VATIGSAT
+82 LA
-90 YESLDE
+90 
-96 AITAVADGQTIVVNA
+96 
-111 GEYTLNGSLN
+111 
-121 YTGKAFTIAAADGA
+121 
-135 DVSFDM
+135 
-141 SAAVALH
+141 
-148 GAKITFNNVT
+148 GAK
-158 FDYKTNGNYIG
+158 
-169 LQHTDTLVYNNC
+169 
-181 TINGMVF
+181 
-188 LYAVNE
+188 
-194 TFNGCTFNQTSAGAY
+194 
-209 NVWTYGAQN
+209 
-218 VAFNGCTFNC
+218 
-228 VGRCVLVYNEGA
+228 
-240 NHKTDLTVTKTSFN
+240 
-254 ASAPVTGKAAI
+254 
-265 EIDTS
+265 
-270 LMAGGATITVDEQTT
+270 
-285 AAGFDNGS
+285 
-293 NSGNSL
+293 
-299 WNDKMQTADTNK
+299 
-311 NTTVTVAGETVF
+311 VF

-388 QQKTGAIT
+388 QQKTGAIA

-553 ENGKMAVTVKN
+553 ENGKMDVTVKN

-610 IGNVKSEEN
+610 IGNVKSAEN

-643 AAKETLV
+643 ATKETLV

-678 GTMTRQA
+678 GAMTRQE
-685 YIEAQNRLNGI
+685 YIDAQNRLNGI
-696 MYVTVGNYAYDTNG
+696 MYVTVGDYAYDTNG

-717 DDTTGQIPDHSKL
+717 DDTTGQTPDHSKL

-745 ANGKSVVFVGGSITS
+745 ANGRSVVFVGGSITS

-785 TFKGITFNNVMSFNY
+785 TFKGTTFNNVMSFNY

-834 FNKCVFE
+834 FNGCEFK
-841 NYTNTTDANSS
+841 NYTNTTYANSS

-872 GSDFKSLTTIN
+872 GSDFRSLTTIN

-909 TATGNSFDISRQA
+909 TATGNSFDISKQD

-950 TKSANTAALYT
+950 TKSENTAALYT

-996 ETDKIVLETVEAV
+996 KADKIVLKTVEAV

-1024 DAASRN
+1024 DAAT
-1030 ATVTMLA
+1030 AGQTVTLLTNLDLSA
-1037 DTKENVTISKALTL
+1037 TGLTIAANKDVTL
-1051 DLNGFTLNGGTEKG
+1051 DLNGKTLKVANTNSGNIKVVGKLTLQDSTDTAKNGTGTGKVWTETPYISGKQDKVLVAAIDGGTFIMESG
-1065 KPALTITARIVT
+1065 LIDAASFTADNT
-1077 IKDSSEAQT
+1077 NEGQFA
-1086 GTIMREDT
+1086 
-1094 AENSGVSSHYVI
+1094 VSVQNKNADATVI
-1106 DIQGNGWVIF
+1106 
-1116 KSGTVKNGSGAG
+1116 
-1128 GTKGASLVRV
+1128 
-1138 GDDSVKNYPGL
+1138 
-1149 VINGGTFTQDN
+1149 INGGC
-1160 FIVIKVD
+1160 IKAGWYAIAGNGQVTTYN
-1167 RGHLTLNGGT
+1167 GNITVNGGILEST
-1177 LNSANTYAVENWFNA
+1177 ADYAIYHPHSGTTTINGGVVFGAVGGVSLNRGKLIVNNGIITSKGTGTTGDWGDGTGNQNAAAINVNAQYGLASVE
-1192 TIKGGTVNGAVS
+1192 IKGGKITAEKDAILLTNGKD
-1204 SWTYSAG
+1204 G
-1211 SNSTLTISGGTVN
+1211 TIS
-1224 GDVTSVNY
+1224 
-1232 GDADKVAKVEITDGT
+1232 
-1247 VNGQLDTRSYDPNT
+1247 
-1261 GELTSIDDAAK
+1261 
-1272 ATIKVSGGTFSSAV
+1272 VSGGTFSSEV
-1286 PAEYCAAGFIPTANA
+1286 PAEYCAEGFIPTANA
-1301 DGTYGVQQQQQVLAK
+1301 DGTYGV
-1316 IGDTAYY
+1316 
-1323 TMDAAFHAVQ
+1323 
-1333 AGETIV
+1333 E
-1339 MQRDYTT
+1339 
-1346 GAEQY
+1346 
-1351 SGNKSFAIDLN
+1351 
-1362 GKTWTYTGTNTNHAA
+1362 
-1377 FEINYPDVTLTVK
+1377 
-1390 NGTVAS
+1390 
-1396 NSMVGLIP
+1396 
-1404 SAMGVGGTITYDNAG
+1404 
-1419 LVFEGVT
+1419 
-1426 MTAKGHSGIETNGN
+1426 
-1440 NTNDAVT
+1440 
-1447 LKNSTLNV
+1447 
-1455 PDGFGIYFP
+1455 
-1464 SSGTLTIDNST
+1464 
-1475 INAKTMG
+1475 
-1482 VQVCAGSLSINAGS
+1482 
-1496 AITVTGDAVPKTEN
+1496 
-1510 DGAIQDGAAISIVN
+1510 
-1524 RTGYKGLGD
+1524 LG
-1533 VTVTGGKFTAKAG
+1533 
-1546 NKAIKAY
+1546 
-1553 DWANNTETEFTAA
+1553 
-1566 EKVAVSGGTFS
+1566 
-1577 SAVPEGLC
+1577 
-1585 ATGYIPVANGDGTY
+1585 
-1599 GVELSN
+1599 N

-1635 TICEKDA
+1635 KICANDP
-1642 LGQGTPANAAAFDAV
+1642 LGEGTPANAAAFDAV

-1713 DRGATLTVNSN
+1713 ERGATLTVNSN

-1758 QHYFEGIDFKVNNCT
+1758 QPYFEGIDFTVNNCT

-1808 HLQGNETAPLNITI
+1808 HLQGNETAPLSITI
-1822 SGNQISGYDRGINI
+1822 NGNQISGYDRGINI
-1836 DQNTAVATIS
+1836 DQKTAVATIS
-1846 GNTIGINDVNR
+1846 GNTIGINDENR
-1857 SCIQLTRLA
+1857 SCIQLTQLA
-1866 STEVK
+1866 STKVK

-1881 AFTLHKNLAAGS
+1881 AFTLHSGLAAGS
-1893 KINIAGNTV
+1893 KIDIAGNTV

-1922 NNTITG
+1922 DNTVAST
-1928 NVDTTK
+1928 VDTTK
-1934 GVYDG
+1934 GVYG
-1939 KTHALT
+1939 GATKALT

-1960 GDVKYE
+1960 GDVKYD
-1966 TLQAAIDAANNG
+1966 TLQEAIDAVKAN
-1978 ETVTLLAD
+1978 ETIYVLGNIDLGTDELSTSD
-1986 ATEDVTIDKNITL
+1986 VKTTVKNVTID
-1999 DLGGKTLTNTGAGK
+1999 LGGYTVTSAGK
-2013 ATVTIAKGATATV
+2013 YTVYLKVNGWTIQNGTIQNTNASTTYGTLYVGGSYNSTTLKNLTVESATNGVYFAIASSKNGIKASITVEDGTKISGNYGVYMKGQPKPYGSTRDGQEILNVNGGEITGTTAAIAVFGAAKGNTKA
-2026 QNGSIIGGTSY
+2026 
-2037 YNIQNNGIATFTGVT
+2037 GVIV
-2052 ATAGNTG
+2052 N
-2059 SSMIDNWGT
+2059 
-2068 LTIESGTYE
+2068 
-2077 GGLNVV
+2077 
-2083 KSEEG
+2083 
-2088 STLTINGGK
+2088 INGGK
-2097 FTRDWAPKYGVT
+2097 VYSDSYAIAGNGSPVLENTTIKISGGKVFSNKDTAIYHPQAGAVTISGGEVYGVT
-2109 GTILVYGTTTI
+2109 G
-2120 KDGTFIDKSTS
+2120 
-2131 NNARVVVTGV
+2131 GV
-2141 VEGYTSITYV
+2141 QM
-2151 KGGSFTRTG
+2151 
-2160 SGNIFHG
+2160 
-2167 LGKATSDNFEVSG
+2167 
-2180 GTFNK
+2180 
-2185 SISDGY
+2185 
-2191 CADGF
+2191 CAG
-2196 IPTKNADG
+2196 
-2204 TYGVKEGKYVAQ
+2204 
-2216 VGKYN
+2216 
-2221 KYESLAEAISHS
+2221 
-2233 SRSTIKLL
+2233 
-2241 ANVTENVTIP
+2241 
-2251 AGKTITLDLN
+2251 
-2261 GFTLNGGTGT
+2261 TLN
-2271 ANAALYNLG
+2271 
-2280 TITIRDSSAAQTGT
+2280 
-2294 IKRDDAGIEG
+2294 
-2304 ETSYYVIRNQGTM
+2304 
-2317 TIESGIVINNSGYRK
+2317 
-2332 VNSTGSMVGSSLIC
+2332 
-2346 NGDCDEGGTLTIK
+2346 
-2359 GGTFTQN
+2359 
-2366 NFIAIKNGVLGVLKV
+2366 V

-2386 TSNHSAIQNWFE
+2386 SA
-2398 ADITGG
+2398 TGNG
-2404 KITGQLWT
+2404 
-2412 DAWEEGK
+2412 DV
-2419 SVGKTTIGGDATFA
+2419 SGKTGDGSIPDGAAVSIVNRAYPA
-2433 GEIVMDITGS
+2433 G
-2443 VAPTLAINGGN
+2443 APTMTISGGTFTSAAGVGAVQAYGWKN
-2454 LNVTRWRITNA
+2454 NSQQTWDKPNA
-2465 AANAGAKPAVSGGTF
+2465 AVSGGTF

-2485 EEYCATGYIPKDNGD
+2485 EEYCATGYIP
-2500 GTYGVKEGVYV
+2500 T
-2511 AKVDNVKY
+2511 
-2519 ETLQAAINAAK
+2519 
-2530 GNSTVRLLANV
+2530 AN
-2541 TLTETAVF
+2541 
-2549 PAGKTVHLNLV
+2549 
-2560 GHNITATGT
+2560 
-2569 ALRINGTTDI
+2569 
-2579 QSTGGVGTI
+2579 
-2588 ESTGNVAVAVGNNAS
+2588 
-2603 LTVYSGTLKGREGAV
+2603 
-2618 ITGTSTGA
+2618 
-2626 KIEIKKNATLIATD
+2626 
-2640 NAVIAGNGSQRDGK
+2640 
-2654 PNTILVRGGTF
+2654 
-2665 IGGIV
+2665 
-2670 TDGYI
+2670 
-2675 ACGIYAPWND
+2675 
-2685 NVTVSGGTFNITNG
+2685 
-2699 AGIVARAGTV
+2699 
-2709 KVTGGTFNCTGTA
+2709 
-2722 EGYVGDSKNKVPCA
+2722 
-2736 ALVFDKAAKYP
+2736 
-2747 ALTESSQILVSG
+2747 
-2759 GSFSTD
+2759 
-2765 PAVNGA
+2765 
-2771 TLADGYVAT
+2771 
-2780 QTDGMYKVAKAD
+2780 
-2792 PTAEINGVKYDTLQ
+2792 
-2806 AAINAA
+2806 
-2812 QATKGGATIT
+2812 
-2822 LLKNINTESYYM
+2822 
-2834 VDGDNP
+2834 
-2840 VTIDLAGYN
+2840 
-2849 ITGSGISGLFYVT
+2849 
-2862 AKGDLT
+2862 
-2868 IKGKGTV
+2868 
-2875 TAVEDNGA
+2875 
-2883 AMAVWVRSPIAKVT
+2883 
-2897 LEGGT
+2897 
-2902 YTQQITN
+2902 
-2909 TADPHFDLIYVERGN
+2909 
-2924 VYVKGGT
+2924 
-2931 YKGAT
+2931 
-2936 PDWTL
+2936 
-2941 NCYDEHYQS
+2941 
-2950 KEANIEVTGGTFVG
+2950 
-2964 FDPANNK
+2964 
-2971 AEGENTNFVPA
+2971 
-2982 GYVST
+2982 
-2987 KGADGNYTVEEYKP
+2987 ADGNYTVEEYKP

-3045 IGGENLDNLY
+3045 IGGENLANLY

-3090 NKGTIVVCGSSTS
+3090 NKGTIVVRGSSTS

-3134 ATANENAV
+3134 ATANAEASF
-3142 YEITFGDG
+3142 EIAYSDG
-3150 TVKKTAD
+3150 TTKKAK
-3157 STNIKGGNV
+3157 SLTNLAGATKV
-3166 KQIKL
+3166 TL
-3171 LKDVTNGGWTLDSSS
+3171 LKDVTDFARSFGSTDKLSDNF
-3186 VGAEVVL
+3186 VL
-3193 DLNGHTISYNGANR
+3193 DLGGHTLSGKPNASGPVLDISVPMTIQNG
-3207 YYATLN
+3207 
-3213 VYTKVTI
+3213 TI
-3220 KNGTVKYEGSKR
+3220 KNVSENKPPKANP
-3232 GAIDL
+3232 GA
-3237 VGQGDLTIERDVT
+3237 LTTSADVT
-3250 IDGGDGFAIFTS
+3250 IAKDAIIDGGSVGYAIWTDGYGHT
-3262 GTSKLTVNG
+3262 LTVNG
-3271 KVTAN
+3271 KVTSE
-3276 GNYAIAGNGSK
+3276 GSYAITSNGSEN
-3287 DAGGYIDSCDIIVN
+3287 GGLIAECNIIVN
-3301 GGAVISASKGIA
+3301 EGASITAPKGIA

-3477 ITYLVSMTDCTNPWV
+3477 ITYLVSLTDCTNLWV

-3519 PDGKPM
+3519 PDGQPM

-3663 NKGVDIANVSFN
+3663 NEGVDIANVSFN

-3710 SEVKFESFVNETGVG
+3710 SEVKFESFVNEPGVG